1 MIHKYGITPLAV
13 SYTDVELKNKIS
25 NFIDLSDYEV
35 TYKQLCNYILNEA
48 KKEGKLKK
56 EANTEYSEIE
66 MLPSDATKISRI
78 LWQKIWDK
86 EIFIDFN
93 KNPYSSNYPNDTV
106 FIKY

>member
-13 SYTDVELKNKIS
+13 SYTDVELNNKIS
-25 NFIDLSDYEV
+25 NFIDLSDNEV
-35 TYKQLCNYILNEA
+35 TYKRLCHYILNEA

>member
-25 NFIDLSDYEV
+25 NFIDLSDNEV
-35 TYKQLCNYILNEA
+35 TYKRLCHYILNEA
-48 KKEGKLKK
+48 KKECKLKK

-93 KNPYSSNYPNDTV
+93 KNPYSSNYPKDTV